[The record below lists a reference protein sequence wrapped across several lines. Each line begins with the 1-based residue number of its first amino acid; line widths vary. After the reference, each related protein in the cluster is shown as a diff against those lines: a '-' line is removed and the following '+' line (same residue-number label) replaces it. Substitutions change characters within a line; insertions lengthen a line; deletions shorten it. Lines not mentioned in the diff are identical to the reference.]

1 MITDRV
7 NAQAFPEDSIT
18 KKFDAYRKQAMQE
31 KVYVRTDRG
40 IYLTGELMW
49 FKVYC
54 VDGYNNKP
62 LDISKVVYLELLN
75 QDNEPVLQRKIGMK
89 DGIGSGSM
97 FVPAALSAGNY
108 QIRAY
113 TNWMKNFSPDY
124 FFHATISIVNT
135 FVKTTPVKAAPV
147 YDAQFFPE
155 GGDLVV
161 GLRSKVAF
169 RVTNQSGNGISFRGA
184 VVNERND
191 TVAHFRPLKYG
202 IGSFYL
208 TPTGTSKYK
217 VVIVDER
224 GARSTYNIREAKENG
239 YVITLTETS
248 DFINVDVAASSQAD
262 NYAPVYLFA
271 QCRQG
276 IVAKDTRTIQQGKTS
291 FKIRRS
297 DIPAG
302 ITHFTLFDRDLKPAA
317 ERLYFKRQDQT
328 MTVEARTEIVSYDN
342 RSRVR
347 LRVSSNENANLSVSV
362 FKNDSLPSV
371 ASVNLFEYLWLT
383 SELKGNIESPEYYF
397 SSNDTTAARAA
408 DNLMLTHGWR
418 RFTWNDVMK
427 KQASLPHLPEY
438 RGHIVRARVTA
449 LNGDPAPGVLAY
461 LASPQMYV
469 RTYGSRADNNG
480 EAQFEVKDF
489 YGTKKVYLQTNQKT
503 DSLYR
508 ARFTNPFSET
518 YTSWPLPPLA
528 LPTNIGKQVLDRS
541 VSMQVQDVYF
551 RDQVNRFLPPNND
564 SIQFYGTPDERYNLD
579 DYTRF
584 PIMEEVLREYVPGVM
599 VRKKKDGFH
608 FLVID
613 RINKSL
619 FREDPMILL
628 DGVPIFSVEKIMSY
642 SPLKIKRLDVLSRE
656 YYDGILSFPG
666 LMAFS
671 TYENDLAD
679 FPIDERVLITD
690 YDGLTVQ
697 REFYSPRY
705 DKPGNK
711 DSRLPDPRTLL
722 YWNPTVITTKGE
734 TQEIEFY
741 TSDVPGNYTILVEGI
756 SKDGRAATGSGA
768 FSVNRTG
775 N

>member
-124 FFHATISIVNT
+124 FFHSTISIVNT
-135 FVKTTPVKAAPV
+135 FVKTTPLKAAPV

-239 YVITLTETS
+239 YVITVTETS

-480 EAQFEVKDF
+480 QAQFEVKDF